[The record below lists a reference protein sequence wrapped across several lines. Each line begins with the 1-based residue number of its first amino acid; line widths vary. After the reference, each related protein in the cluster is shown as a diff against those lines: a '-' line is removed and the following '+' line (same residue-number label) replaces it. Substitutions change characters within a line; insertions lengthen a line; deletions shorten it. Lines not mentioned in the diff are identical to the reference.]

1 MQSDLATWHME
12 IDVDVVVVADV
23 ADADDDRIVAAVIHF
38 EVKSRSCSM
47 AQVSARRTTVRHSGD
62 AVMLL

>member
-1 MQSDLATWHME
+1 MQNDLATWHME
-12 IDVDVVVVADV
+12 IVVDIVVVADV

-38 EVKSRSCSM
+38 GVMSRSCSM
-47 AQVSARRTTVRHSGD
+47 AEVSARRTTVRHSGD